1 MLSTKDYVL
10 SRLISCNGYI
20 SGQSLSEDLGI
31 SRAAINAA
39 VKTLRSEGYDI
50 SSTTNLGYKL
60 NNHPDQISRG
70 ELLAYL
76 PDDRMNDVI
85 VLMEVDSTNKYL
97 KGIAYDGA
105 PSGTVVIA
113 DHQTAGRGRLGR
125 SFHSPSGCG
134 IYLSYLMRPSISP
147 ELVSRITCWAAVAVA
162 NAISS
167 VCGVTPSIKW
177 VNDPQINGKKISGI
191 LTEMSIESETGS
203 ISSVVIGIGINV
215 NENPSVFPEEIRNT
229 ASSIRH
235 ETGKTEPILRS
246 LLASEL
252 IKELDIMSSRFPEAH
267 DEYLTS
273 YRKLCSTV
281 GLEVS
286 VVSAHNHESE
296 IPRLGKA
303 IAVNDDFSLKV
314 RMSDGHEEDLRS
326 GEVSVRRI

>member
-1 MLSTKDYVL
+1 
-10 SRLISCNGYI
+10 
-20 SGQSLSEDLGI
+20 
-31 SRAAINAA
+31 
-39 VKTLRSEGYDI
+39 
-50 SSTTNLGYKL
+50 
-60 NNHPDQISRG
+60 
-70 ELLAYL
+70 
-76 PDDRMNDVI
+76 
-85 VLMEVDSTNKYL
+85 
-97 KGIAYDGA
+97 
-105 PSGTVVIA
+105 
-113 DHQTAGRGRLGR
+113 
-125 SFHSPSGCG
+125 
-134 IYLSYLMRPSISP
+134 MRPSISP

-215 NENPSVFPEEIRNT
+215 NEDPSEFPEDIRDT

-235 ETGKTEPILRS
+235 ETGKPEPILRS
-246 LLASEL
+246 HLASEL

-281 GLEVS
+281 GLDVS

-296 IPRLGKA
+296 TPRLGKA

-314 RMSDGHEEDLRS
+314 LMSDGHEEDLRS